1 MLLFN
6 KVFNLKI
13 FNVERLQLGLS
24 ELYVPVTGNFF
35 GEVKYNTTQWREKSV
50 LLQRHTSQKVRRF

>member
-1 MLLFN
+1 M
-6 KVFNLKI
+6 KI